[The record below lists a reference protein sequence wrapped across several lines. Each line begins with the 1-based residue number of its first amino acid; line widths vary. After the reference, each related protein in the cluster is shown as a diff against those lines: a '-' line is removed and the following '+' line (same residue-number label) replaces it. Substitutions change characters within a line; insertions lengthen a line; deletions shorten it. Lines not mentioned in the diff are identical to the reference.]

1 MEQHRQE
8 LLTRLQQKREWFL
21 QIEEIVDNMLLMDV
35 EELEAAVKQRG
46 NLLEQIAQ
54 QDEVIR
60 EICQHDT
67 QAREMLNHT
76 RLPNDEEERQ
86 LYDASLNVKAVAN
99 QIIQAEPEVER
110 YMKKKQQELLDKIQN
125 LNISGQ
131 ASARRYRQIISASL
145 GGEPK
150 NFSRNF

>member
-60 EICQHDT
+60 EMP
-67 QAREMLNHT
+67 A
-76 RLPNDEEERQ
+76 
-86 LYDASLNVKAVAN
+86 
-99 QIIQAEPEVER
+99 
-110 YMKKKQQELLDKIQN
+110 
-125 LNISGQ
+125 
-131 ASARRYRQIISASL
+131 
-145 GGEPK
+145 
-150 NFSRNF
+150 